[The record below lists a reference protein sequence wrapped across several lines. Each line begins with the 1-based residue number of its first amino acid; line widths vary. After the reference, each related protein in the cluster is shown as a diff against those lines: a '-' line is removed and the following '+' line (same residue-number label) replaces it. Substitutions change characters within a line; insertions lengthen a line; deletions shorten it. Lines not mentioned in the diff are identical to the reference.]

1 MIKTPALLALL
12 LLASPASAAP
22 IALAYYTGAESNAS
36 LKAEA
41 STLGIV
47 AADRFSVAADG
58 SLTGHLPGIVF
69 KVAAKYNIAVL
80 ATVSNYAGNG
90 FSAAI
95 AKAILAPGAA
105 QTTAVNNIAKL
116 AAHGYAG
123 INLDFEAV
131 PHTLRAEYTAFAQM
145 LATTLHATNQVL
157 VLSVPAK
164 SSDDPNDS
172 WAGAY
177 DYAALGQIVDTLQV
191 MTYDEN
197 GPWGAPGPVAGLDWV
212 AACFGYAGSVVPQ
225 ARLSM
230 GMPAYGYD
238 WNTTSGGGTTV
249 NWNAIP
255 ALLKKTG
262 ATPQWDVTSSSPW
275 FAYTASNGTAHIVW
289 YENAQSITLKAA
301 YAASQSAAS
310 ISEWALGLD
319 DPTYWQAVL
328 AGFAGQS

>member
-1 MIKTPALLALL
+1 MDRYVFAAAFSLLGAH
-12 LLASPASAAP
+12 ASAAP
-22 IALAYYTGAESNAS
+22 LALGYYTGAESNAS

-41 STLGIV
+41 GVLGIV
-47 AADRFSVAADG
+47 AADRFSISADG
-58 SLTGHLPGIVF
+58 SLSGTLPAVVF
-69 KVAAKYNIAVL
+69 KTASAHGIAVL

-95 AKAILAPGAA
+95 AKAILAPGSAQNAA
-105 QTTAVNNIAKL
+105 VANIAKL

-131 PHTLRAEYTAFAQM
+131 PHKLRPQYTAFAQT
-145 LATTLHATNQVL
+145 LAATLHGTGQVV

-164 SSDDPNDS
+164 TANDPGDS

-212 AACFGYAGSVVPQ
+212 TACLGYAESVVAP
-225 ARLSM
+225 AKISM

-238 WNTTSGGGTTV
+238 WNLTKGGGATV

-255 ALLKKTG
+255 ALLGKTG
-262 ATPQWDVTSSSPW
+262 AVPQWDAATSSPW
-275 FAYTASNGTAHIVW
+275 FSYSAANGDSHVVW
-289 YENAQSITLKAA
+289 YENAKSIALKAGL
-301 YAASQSAAS
+301 AAGQSAAS
-310 ISEWALGLD
+310 VSVWALGLD
-319 DPTYWQAVL
+319 DPGYWQAVL
-328 AGFAGQS
+328 AGFGSS